1 MSEAD
6 AHPALQEAARSVL
19 AEHDLVLEE
28 LVVRPR
34 PGGPEVS
41 LVVDLPEDRLGS
53 ADLDAVAAATTDLNA
68 MIDADDS
75 LLGPD
80 PAVLEVTTPG
90 VDRPLTAARHFR
102 RARGRLLVLS
112 RHDGEVHRA
121 RMLAVQE
128 DGTLVLRPEPGRDE
142 KGRPVKLPKGTPDHL
157 EIPVD
162 DVEHARVEV
171 EFDPPEDLEALI
183 AEAENDEQES

>member
-1 MSEAD
+1 MSGAD

-19 AEHDLVLEE
+19 SQHDLVLEE

-68 MIDADDS
+68 VIDADDS

-121 RMLAVQE
+121 RMLVVRE

-142 KGRPVKLPKGTPDHL
+142 KGRPVKLPKGTPDRL
-157 EIPVD
+157 EISVD

-183 AEAENDEQES
+183 TEAENDEQES

>member
-1 MSEAD
+1 MSGAD

-19 AEHDLVLEE
+19 SQHDLVLEE

-68 MIDADDS
+68 VIDADDS

-121 RMLAVQE
+121 RMLAVRE

-142 KGRPVKLPKGTPDHL
+142 KGRPVKLPKGTPDRL
-157 EIPVD
+157 EISVD